1 MEEAFKITE
10 AERVHNERIE
20 RSRGKLCGVC
30 MEEIISMEP
39 SSERRFAIFQNC
51 VHVFCLKCIR
61 KWRSNNAYDK
71 DLVRS
76 CPGMVKIRQNLAFLS
91 VFDLEEKFAEHYHTL

>member
-39 SSERRFAIFQNC
+39 ASEASEASEPASTLWNAIDYCQNWAESE
-51 VHVFCLKCIR
+51 LDDYRTEKWYAWIR
-61 KWRSNNAYDK
+61 PTP
-71 DLVRS
+71 LPLLI
-76 CPGMVKIRQNLAFLS
+76 PG
-91 VFDLEEKFAEHYHTL
+91 